1 MSNPIMIT
9 KKINPYSVLDRFSY
23 LVGSIVVIIAVLV
36 GRVSR
41 YVAELIA
48 EDAGSD
54 VGGE

>member
-23 LVGSIVVIIAVLV
+23 LVGSIVVIIAVVV

-41 YVAELIA
+41 YVVELIA